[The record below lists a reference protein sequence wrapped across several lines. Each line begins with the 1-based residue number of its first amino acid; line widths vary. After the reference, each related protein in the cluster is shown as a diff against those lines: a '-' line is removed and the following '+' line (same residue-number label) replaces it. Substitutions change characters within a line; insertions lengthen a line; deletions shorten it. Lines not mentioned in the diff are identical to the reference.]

1 MYNDLVY
8 ATPGLQTSQIDDYF
22 KDASFGVKQGD
33 VERSYTPQCAL
44 PTAPDSNACEQ
55 LRIVR
60 DRGFGVPHLYG
71 STRAGAMFGTG
82 YAAAEDR
89 LFLIDALRHAGR
101 AELSSFAG
109 GAAGNREMDHDVWA
123 NQPYTEA
130 ELQLQFDRGDEVFGP
145 IGSQI
150 QEDVLNYV
158 DGVNQYIAEA
168 RVNPVLKMPSEYAAL
183 GRPQGPASWKV
194 TDVIATASL
203 VAGIFGRGGGNE
215 VGSALVLEEA
225 RERFGRKKGKK
236 VWADFRSAGDP
247 EAPTTVHKQRFT
259 HGKTPTSKK
268 VKDAQLRNAIE
279 TLNAWRRSGAHRR
292 DRDGNGV
299 YEQAEAVWIMDTW
312 WPLLLEAQFKPALGD
327 GLFEKL
333 QSMIGFDDIPRAQ
346 GSAYQSGWYGYA
358 QKDLRT
364 VLGKR
369 VKGRYSR
376 EYCGK
381 GKLRK
386 CRQALLGSLQ
396 QALGVSAAELYGT
409 ETCEGGDPQWCHD
422 SVRSRALG
430 AVTQP
435 PMHWI
440 NRPTFQQAVEIP

>member
-1 MYNDLVY
+1 MG
-8 ATPGLQTSQIDDYF
+8 TPRFEWRGYEPIPTLNAAQTPVGQHPQVIDQKYL
-22 KDASFGVKQGD
+22 SSWNNKQ
-33 VERSYTPQCAL
+33 A
-44 PTAPDSNACEQ
+44 
-55 LRIVR
+55 
-60 DRGFGVPHLYG
+60 RGFRAADDNFGYQSLY
-71 STRAGAMFGTG
+71 RVKLLDDRIEAGTKGKRKMSLP
-82 YAAAEDR
+82 E
-89 LFLIDALRHAGR
+89 LIDAMEDAGTVD
-101 AELSSFAG
+101 L
-109 GAAGNREMDHDVWA
+109 
-123 NQPYTEA
+123 
-130 ELQLQFDRGDEVFGP
+130 RGD
-145 IGSQI
+145 
-150 QEDVLNYV
+150 
-158 DGVNQYIAEA
+158 A
-168 RVNPVLKMPSEYAAL
+168 VLKWAL
-183 GRPQGPASWKV
+183 KV
-194 TDVIATASL
+194 I
-203 VAGIFGRGGGNE
+203 
-215 VGSALVLEEA
+215 
-225 RERFGRKKGKK
+225 
-236 VWADFRSAGDP
+236 
-247 EAPTTVHKQRFT
+247 
-259 HGKTPTSKK
+259 TSKK

-299 YEQAEAVWIMDTW
+299 YEQAEAVRIMDTW

-409 ETCEGGDPQWCHD
+409 ETCEGGDPQWCRD